1 MLEIAILAIVI
12 ALIFDFVNGFNDSAN
27 SVATVIGTRVLRPL
41 QAVALSAAANFAGPF
56 IFGVAVATTIAKGI
70 VSPDEIT
77 VYMIIGGL
85 AGAIAWSSLCTY
97 FGLPISN
104 SHSLIGGIMGA
115 GIAGLGFEQLV
126 FGGLTKVFAGI
137 IIAPI
142 GGMIFGIALA
152 GAIIVFLANRRPAI
166 VNRTFGRLQIISSAW
181 FALTHGA
188 NDGQKTMGIIVL
200 ILFSADLISEI
211 HMPLWVIFAA
221 ASAMG
226 LGTFFGGYKVIK
238 TLGVRVTR
246 LRPYQGFAAETGGGL
261 MLAVFAIFGIPAS
274 TTHAITGT
282 IMGAGAARRKTC
294 SSLESQQADH
304 IFLGNYHTRS
314 RWTWNCIY
322 LRNPF
327 VCIAIHKEVSSS
339 TKNIS
344 IH

>member
-1 MLEIAILAIVI
+1 MIEIAIAAIIV

-27 SVATVIGTRVLRPL
+27 SVATVIGTRVLRPIH
-41 QAVALSAAANFAGPF
+41 AVALSAAANFAGPF

-115 GIAGLGFEQLV
+115 GIIGLGFEQLV

-142 GGMIFGIALA
+142 GGVIFGMVLV
-152 GAIIVFLANRRPAI
+152 GIIITVFAKRKPAV

-238 TLGVRVTR
+238 TLGLKITR
-246 LRPYQGFAAETGGGL
+246 LKPYQGFAAETGGGI
-261 MLAVFAIFGIPAS
+261 MLAVFAILGIPAS

-282 IMGAGAARRKTC
+282 IMGAGAARRIRAVRWRV
-294 SSLESQQADH
+294 SRQI
-304 IFLGNYHTRS
+304 IFSWVITIPGAAGLAIAFTYIIH
-314 RWTWNCIY
+314 
-322 LRNPF
+322 LF
-327 VCIAIHKEVSSS
+327 V
-339 TKNIS
+339 
-344 IH
+344 

>member
-1 MLEIAILAIVI
+1 MIEIAIAAIII

-27 SVATVIGTRVLRPL
+27 SVATVIGTRVLKPL
-41 QAVALSAAANFAGPF
+41 HAVALSAAANFIGPF
-56 IFGVAVATTIAKGI
+56 VFGVAVATTIAKGI

-115 GIAGLGFEQLV
+115 GIIGLGFEQLV
-126 FGGLTKVFAGI
+126 YGGLTKVFAGI

-142 GGMIFGIALA
+142 GGMVFGMVLVGIIIA
-152 GAIIVFLANRRPAI
+152 VFAKRRPAV
-166 VNRTFGRLQIISSAW
+166 VNRTFGRLSIISSAW
-181 FALTHGA
+181 LALTHGA

-211 HMPLWVIFAA
+211 HMPLWVILAA

-238 TLGVRVTR
+238 TLGFKITR
-246 LRPYQGFAAETGGGL
+246 LKPYQGFAAQTGGGL
-261 MLAVFAIFGIPAS
+261 MLAIFAILGIPAS
-274 TTHAITGT
+274 TTHAITGSV
-282 IMGAGAARRKTC
+282 MGAGAARRIRAVRWRV
-294 SSLESQQADH
+294 SRQI
-304 IFLGNYHTRS
+304 IFSWIITIPGAAGLAIAFTYIIH
-314 RWTWNCIY
+314 
-322 LRNPF
+322 LF
-327 VCIAIHKEVSSS
+327 V
-339 TKNIS
+339 
-344 IH
+344 

>member
-126 FGGLTKVFAGI
+126 LGGLTKVFAGI

-152 GAIIVFLANRRPAI
+152 GAIIVFLAKRKPAI

-200 ILFSADLISEI
+200 ILFSANLIDEI

-238 TLGVRVTR
+238 TLGVKITR
-246 LRPYQGFAAETGGGL
+246 LRPYQGFAAETGGGV
-261 MLAVFAIFGIPAS
+261 MLAIFALLGIPAS

-282 IMGAGAARRKTC
+282 IMGAGAARRKRAVRWKV
-294 SSLESQQADH
+294 SRQI
-304 IFLGNYHTRS
+304 IFSWVITIPGAAGLGIGFTYIIH
-314 RWTWNCIY
+314 
-322 LRNPF
+322 LF
-327 VCIAIHKEVSSS
+327 V
-339 TKNIS
+339 
-344 IH
+344 

>member
-1 MLEIAILAIVI
+1 MIEIAIAAIIV

-27 SVATVIGTRVLRPL
+27 SVATVIGTRVLKPL
-41 QAVALSAAANFAGPF
+41 HAVALSAAANFVGPF
-56 IFGVAVATTIAKGI
+56 VFGVAVATTIAKGI

-77 VYMIIGGL
+77 VYMIIGCL

-115 GIAGLGFEQLV
+115 GIIGLGFEQLV
-126 FGGLTKVFAGI
+126 YGGLTKVFTGI

-142 GGMIFGIALA
+142 GGIIFGMVLVGIIIA
-152 GAIIVFLANRRPAI
+152 VFAKRKPAV
-166 VNRTFGRLQIISSAW
+166 VNRTFGRLSIISSAW
-181 FALTHGA
+181 LALTHGA

-238 TLGVRVTR
+238 TLGLKITR
-246 LRPYQGFAAETGGGL
+246 LKPYQGFAAQTGGGV
-261 MLAVFAIFGIPAS
+261 MLAIFAILGIPAS
-274 TTHAITGT
+274 TTHAITGSVK
-282 IMGAGAARRKTC
+282 GAGAARRIRAVRWKV
-294 SSLESQQADH
+294 
-304 IFLGNYHTRS
+304 S
-314 RWTWNCIY
+314 RQIILSWVITIPGAAGLAIAFTY
-322 LRNPF
+322 IIHLF
-327 VCIAIHKEVSSS
+327 V
-339 TKNIS
+339 
-344 IH
+344 

>member
-1 MLEIAILAIVI
+1 MLEIAIAAIII

-27 SVATVIGTRVLRPL
+27 SVATVIGTRVLRPIH
-41 QAVALSAAANFAGPF
+41 AVTLSAAANFAGPF

-115 GIAGLGFEQLV
+115 GIAGLGFEELV
-126 FGGLTKVFAGI
+126 LGGLTKVFAGI

-152 GAIIVFLANRRPAI
+152 GVIIWIFARRRPAV

-221 ASAMG
+221 AGAMG

-238 TLGVRVTR
+238 TLGVKVTR
-246 LRPYQGFAAETGGGL
+246 LKPYQGFAAETGGGL

-282 IMGAGAARRKTC
+282 IMGAGAARRKRAVRWKV
-294 SSLESQQADH
+294 SRQI
-304 IFLGNYHTRS
+304 IFSWLITIPGAAGLGIGFTFLIH
-314 RWTWNCIY
+314 
-322 LRNPF
+322 LF
-327 VCIAIHKEVSSS
+327 V
-339 TKNIS
+339 
-344 IH
+344 

>member
-1 MLEIAILAIVI
+1 MYELAIAAIII

-41 QAVALSAAANFAGPF
+41 HAVAISAIANFAGPF

-70 VSPDEIT
+70 VSPDQIT
-77 VYMIIGGL
+77 VYMIMGGL
-85 AGAIAWSSLCTY
+85 VGAIVWSSLCTY

-115 GIAGLGFEQLV
+115 GIIGLGFEQLV
-126 FGGLTKVFAGI
+126 YGGLTKVFAGI

-142 GGMIFGIALA
+142 GGIVFGMALA
-152 GAIIVFLANRRPAI
+152 GIIIAVLAKRRPAV

-200 ILFSADLISEI
+200 ILFSAGIISEI

-221 ASAMG
+221 AGAMG

-238 TLGVRVTR
+238 TLGLKITR
-246 LRPYQGFAAETGGGL
+246 LKPYQGFAAETGGGM
-261 MLAVFAIFGIPAS
+261 MLAIFAVLGIPAS

-282 IMGAGAARRKTC
+282 IMGAGAARRKRAVRWKV
-294 SSLESQQADH
+294 SRQI
-304 IFLGNYHTRS
+304 IFSWVITIPGAAGLAIAFTYIIH
-314 RWTWNCIY
+314 
-322 LRNPF
+322 LF
-327 VCIAIHKEVSSS
+327 V
-339 TKNIS
+339 
-344 IH
+344 

>member
-1 MLEIAILAIVI
+1 MIEVAIAAIIV

-27 SVATVIGTRVLRPL
+27 SVATVIGTRVLKPIH
-41 QAVALSAAANFAGPF
+41 AVALSAAANFVGPF
-56 IFGVAVATTIAKGI
+56 VFGVAVATTIAKGI
-70 VSPDEIT
+70 VSPDDIT

-115 GIAGLGFEQLV
+115 CIIGLGFEQLV
-126 FGGLTKVFAGI
+126 YGGLTKVFAGI

-142 GGMIFGIALA
+142 GGVIFGMALVGIIIA
-152 GAIIVFLANRRPAI
+152 VFAKRKPAV
-166 VNRTFGRLQIISSAW
+166 VNRTFGRLSIISSVW
-181 FALTHGA
+181 LALTHGA

-238 TLGVRVTR
+238 TLGLKITR
-246 LRPYQGFAAETGGGL
+246 LKPYQGFAAQTGGGV
-261 MLAVFAIFGIPAS
+261 MLAIFALLGIPAS
-274 TTHAITGT
+274 TTHAITGSV
-282 IMGAGAARRKTC
+282 MGAGAARRIRAVRWKV
-294 SSLESQQADH
+294 SRQI
-304 IFLGNYHTRS
+304 IFSWVITIPGAAGLAIAFTYIIH
-314 RWTWNCIY
+314 
-322 LRNPF
+322 LF
-327 VCIAIHKEVSSS
+327 V
-339 TKNIS
+339 
-344 IH
+344 

>member
-1 MLEIAILAIVI
+1 MIEIAIGAIIV

-27 SVATVIGTRVLRPL
+27 SVATVIGTRVMRPL
-41 QAVALSAAANFAGPF
+41 HAVALSAAANFVGPF
-56 IFGVAVATTIAKGI
+56 VFGVAVATTIAKGI

-115 GIAGLGFEQLV
+115 GIIGLGFEQLV
-126 FGGLTKVFAGI
+126 YGGLTKVFAGI

-142 GGMIFGIALA
+142 GG
-152 GAIIVFLANRRPAI
+152 IVFGMVLVGIIIAIFAKRRPAV
-166 VNRTFGRLQIISSAW
+166 VNRTFGRLSIISSAW
-181 FALTHGA
+181 LALTHGA

-238 TLGVRVTR
+238 TLGLKITR
-246 LRPYQGFAAETGGGL
+246 LKPYQGFAAQTGGGV
-261 MLAVFAIFGIPAS
+261 MLAIFAVLGIPAS
-274 TTHAITGT
+274 TTHAITGSV
-282 IMGAGAARRKTC
+282 MGAGAARRIRAVRWKV
-294 SSLESQQADH
+294 SRQI
-304 IFLGNYHTRS
+304 IFSWVITIPGAAGLAIAFTYIIH
-314 RWTWNCIY
+314 
-322 LRNPF
+322 LF
-327 VCIAIHKEVSSS
+327 V
-339 TKNIS
+339 
-344 IH
+344 

>member
-1 MLEIAILAIVI
+1 MIEIAIAAIIV

-41 QAVALSAAANFAGPF
+41 HAVALSAAANFAGPF

-115 GIAGLGFEQLV
+115 GIIGLGFEQLV
-126 FGGLTKVFAGI
+126 YGGLTKVFAGI

-142 GGMIFGIALA
+142 GGVIFGMVLV
-152 GAIIVFLANRRPAI
+152 GIIITVFAKRKPAV

-238 TLGVRVTR
+238 TLGLRITR
-246 LRPYQGFAAETGGGL
+246 LKPYQGFAAETGGGI
-261 MLAVFAIFGIPAS
+261 MLAVFAILGIPAS

-282 IMGAGAARRKTC
+282 IMGAGAARRVRAVRWKV
-294 SSLESQQADH
+294 SRQI
-304 IFLGNYHTRS
+304 IFSWVITIPGAAGLAIAFTYIIH
-314 RWTWNCIY
+314 
-322 LRNPF
+322 LF
-327 VCIAIHKEVSSS
+327 V
-339 TKNIS
+339 
-344 IH
+344 

>member
-1 MLEIAILAIVI
+1 MIEVAIGAIIV

-41 QAVALSAAANFAGPF
+41 HAVALSAAANFAGPF
-56 IFGVAVATTIAKGI
+56 VFGVAVATTIAKGI

-115 GIAGLGFEQLV
+115 GIIGLGFEQLV

-142 GGMIFGIALA
+142 GGVIFGMVLV
-152 GAIIVFLANRRPAI
+152 GIIITVFAKRKPAV

-238 TLGVRVTR
+238 TLGLRITR
-246 LRPYQGFAAETGGGL
+246 LKPYQGFAAETGGGI
-261 MLAVFAIFGIPAS
+261 MLAAFAILGIPAS

-282 IMGAGAARRKTC
+282 IMGAGAARRVRAVRWKV
-294 SSLESQQADH
+294 SRQI
-304 IFLGNYHTRS
+304 IFSWVITIPGAAGLAIAFTYIIH
-314 RWTWNCIY
+314 
-322 LRNPF
+322 LF
-327 VCIAIHKEVSSS
+327 V
-339 TKNIS
+339 
-344 IH
+344 

>member
-1 MLEIAILAIVI
+1 MIEVAIAAIIV

-27 SVATVIGTRVLRPL
+27 SVATVIGTRVLKPIH
-41 QAVALSAAANFAGPF
+41 AVALSAAANFIGPF
-56 IFGVAVATTIAKGI
+56 VFGVAVATTIAKGI

-115 GIAGLGFEQLV
+115 GIIGLGFEQLV
-126 FGGLTKVFAGI
+126 YGGLTKVFTGI

-142 GGMIFGIALA
+142 GGIIFGMALVGIIIAIFA
-152 GAIIVFLANRRPAI
+152 KRKPAV
-166 VNRTFGRLQIISSAW
+166 VNRTFGRLSIISSVW
-181 FALTHGA
+181 LALTHGA

-238 TLGVRVTR
+238 TLGLKITR
-246 LRPYQGFAAETGGGL
+246 LKPYQGFAAQTGGGV
-261 MLAVFAIFGIPAS
+261 MLAIFAILGIPAS
-274 TTHAITGT
+274 TTHAITGSV
-282 IMGAGAARRKTC
+282 MGAGAARRIRAVRWRV
-294 SSLESQQADH
+294 SRQI
-304 IFLGNYHTRS
+304 IFSWVITIPGAAGLAIAFTYIIH
-314 RWTWNCIY
+314 
-322 LRNPF
+322 LF
-327 VCIAIHKEVSSS
+327 V
-339 TKNIS
+339 
-344 IH
+344 

>member
-1 MLEIAILAIVI
+1 MIEIAIAAIIV

-27 SVATVIGTRVLRPL
+27 SVATVIGTRVLKPL
-41 QAVALSAAANFAGPF
+41 HAVALSAAANFVGPF
-56 IFGVAVATTIAKGI
+56 VFGVAVATTIAKGI

-115 GIAGLGFEQLV
+115 GIIGLGFEQLV
-126 FGGLTKVFAGI
+126 YGGLTKVFAGI

-142 GGMIFGIALA
+142 GGIVFGMALA
-152 GAIIVFLANRRPAI
+152 GIIIVFFAKRKPAV
-166 VNRTFGRLQIISSAW
+166 VNRTFGRLSIISSAW
-181 FALTHGA
+181 LALTHGA

-211 HMPLWVIFAA
+211 HMPLWVIIAA

-238 TLGVRVTR
+238 TLGLKITR
-246 LRPYQGFAAETGGGL
+246 LKPYQGFAAQTGGGV
-261 MLAVFAIFGIPAS
+261 MLAIFAILGIPAS
-274 TTHAITGT
+274 TTHAITGSV
-282 IMGAGAARRKTC
+282 MGAGAARRKRAVRWKV
-294 SSLESQQADH
+294 SRQI
-304 IFLGNYHTRS
+304 IFSWIITIPGAAGLAIAFTYIIH
-314 RWTWNCIY
+314 
-322 LRNPF
+322 LF
-327 VCIAIHKEVSSS
+327 V
-339 TKNIS
+339 
-344 IH
+344 

>member
-1 MLEIAILAIVI
+1 MIEVAIGAIIV

-27 SVATVIGTRVLRPL
+27 SVATVIGTRVLKPL
-41 QAVALSAAANFAGPF
+41 HAVALSAAANFVGPF

-70 VSPDEIT
+70 VSPDEVT

-85 AGAIAWSSLCTY
+85 AGAISWSSLCTY

-126 FGGLTKVFAGI
+126 YGGLVKVFAGI

-142 GGMIFGIALA
+142 GG
-152 GAIIVFLANRRPAI
+152 IVFGMALVGIIIAVFAKRKPAV
-166 VNRTFGRLQIISSAW
+166 VNRTFGRLSIISSAW
-181 FALTHGA
+181 LALTHGA

-211 HMPLWVIFAA
+211 HMPLWVILAA

-238 TLGVRVTR
+238 TLGFKITR
-246 LRPYQGFAAETGGGL
+246 LKPYQGFAAQTGGGL
-261 MLAVFAIFGIPAS
+261 MLAIFAILGIPAS
-274 TTHAITGT
+274 TTHAITGSV
-282 IMGAGAARRKTC
+282 MGAGAARRKRAVRWKV
-294 SSLESQQADH
+294 SRQI
-304 IFLGNYHTRS
+304 IFSWIITIPGAAGLGIAFTYIIH
-314 RWTWNCIY
+314 
-322 LRNPF
+322 LF
-327 VCIAIHKEVSSS
+327 V
-339 TKNIS
+339 
-344 IH
+344 

>member
-1 MLEIAILAIVI
+1 MIEIAIVAIII

-27 SVATVIGTRVLRPL
+27 SVATVIGTRVLKPL
-41 QAVALSAAANFAGPF
+41 HAVALSAAANFVGPF
-56 IFGVAVATTIAKGI
+56 VFGVAVATTIAKGI

-115 GIAGLGFEQLV
+115 GIIGLGFEQLV
-126 FGGLTKVFAGI
+126 YGGLTKVFTGI

-142 GGMIFGIALA
+142 GGIIFGMVLVGIIIA
-152 GAIIVFLANRRPAI
+152 VFAKRRPAV
-166 VNRTFGRLQIISSAW
+166 VNRTFGRLSIISSAW
-181 FALTHGA
+181 LALTHGA

-211 HMPLWVIFAA
+211 HMPLWVILAA

-238 TLGVRVTR
+238 TLGLKITR
-246 LRPYQGFAAETGGGL
+246 LKPYQGFAAQTGGGV
-261 MLAVFAIFGIPAS
+261 MLAIFAILGIPAS
-274 TTHAITGT
+274 TTHAITGSV
-282 IMGAGAARRKTC
+282 MGAGAARRIRAVRWKV
-294 SSLESQQADH
+294 SRQI
-304 IFLGNYHTRS
+304 IFSWVITIPGAAGLAIAFTYIIH
-314 RWTWNCIY
+314 
-322 LRNPF
+322 LF
-327 VCIAIHKEVSSS
+327 V
-339 TKNIS
+339 
-344 IH
+344 

>member
-41 QAVALSAAANFAGPF
+41 QAVAFSAAANFAGPF

-115 GIAGLGFEQLV
+115 GIIGLGFEQLV
-126 FGGLTKVFAGI
+126 YGGLTKVFAGI

-142 GGMIFGIALA
+142 GGIIFGMVLVGIIIA
-152 GAIIVFLANRRPAI
+152 VFAKRKPAV
-166 VNRTFGRLQIISSAW
+166 VNRTFGRLSIISSVW
-181 FALTHGA
+181 LALTHGA

-238 TLGVRVTR
+238 TLGLKITR
-246 LRPYQGFAAETGGGL
+246 LKPYQGFAAQTGGGV
-261 MLAVFAIFGIPAS
+261 MLAIFAILGIPAS
-274 TTHAITGT
+274 TTHAITGSV
-282 IMGAGAARRKTC
+282 MGAGAARRKR
-294 SSLESQQADH
+294 SVRWKVSRQI
-304 IFLGNYHTRS
+304 IFSWVITIPGAAGLAIAFTYIIH
-314 RWTWNCIY
+314 
-322 LRNPF
+322 LF
-327 VCIAIHKEVSSS
+327 V
-339 TKNIS
+339 
-344 IH
+344 